1 MCSVCHSKPL
11 PEWLN
16 PSNLS
21 FLEVRN
27 FETKILLK
35 KCLVIFY
42 SKILM
47 RILEKY
53 ANRSI
58 LFESQHVSMLG
69 PIFFYPNVRG
79 NETFS
84 SSFFT
89 NIQIIYLG
97 NINEKLLYKCERGN
111 QIKPL
116 WHKF

>member
-69 PIFFYPNVRG
+69 PIFFLPECKRKRD
-79 NETFS
+79 
-84 SSFFT
+84 
-89 NIQIIYLG
+89 I
-97 NINEKLLYKCERGN
+97 
-111 QIKPL
+111 
-116 WHKF
+116 